1 VLKVLIALDGSEI
14 ADQTLGLAA
23 QLLAGQQTETTVLHV
38 IPRHLVYG
46 KGGPVVLETY
56 DPDEERVHT
65 EALLNDAA
73 ARLQQAG
80 VGPSIVKELEV
91 GDPAGLILAAAEAKG
106 ADLIILGS
114 RGLNAAQRFL
124 LGSVSNKVV
133 THAHCAVLVAHPKH
147 DHAS

>member
-1 VLKVLIALDGSEI
+1 MLKVLIALDGSDI
-14 ADQTLGLAA
+14 ADQTLDLATE
-23 QLLAGQQTETTVLHV
+23 LLAGRQSETTVLHV

-56 DPDEERVHT
+56 DPQEERAHT
-65 EALLNDAA
+65 EALLSEAA
-73 ARLQQAG
+73 ERLQRAG
-80 VGPSIVKELEV
+80 VGPSIGKELEV

-124 LGSVSNKVV
+124 MGSVSTKVV
-133 THAHCAVLVAHPKH
+133 THAHCAVLV
-147 DHAS
+147 